1 MHEHRTLDAA
11 DVVVGGGEMGALI
24 RGLDWSNT
32 SLGPIESWPQSLRSA
47 LSILLPSKAQIS
59 LFWGE
64 DLITLYN
71 DAYRPVFGAKH
82 PSVLGKPIREAW
94 DELWR
99 SGLKEIFDGVLT
111 TGEAFWAQDRPFFL
125 ERYGYPE
132 ETYFDVSYDPV
143 RNESGRVGG
152 VFCIVNE
159 TTGRVIGER
168 RLRALRDLGHIAQQA
183 MRVVDVYA
191 AAADVLSRYAEDLPF
206 ALIYAPRE
214 SMEGFDLVAR
224 SGVSEECGAAP
235 LHLSHGSMWPLS
247 DELAILNDEALAPIG
262 ALHAGPWPEP
272 IRQAVV
278 LPFAASGQT
287 SLSYLIAGISPRRRV
302 DDAYLDFLRL
312 VVGNIAGA
320 IASAR
325 KVEDEQNRADMLAKL
340 DRAKT
345 TFFSNVSHELRTPL
359 TLILG
364 PVQELLQQAA
374 LDSNA
379 RQQLT
384 YVHRSSLRL
393 LKLVNTLLDFARLEG
408 GRLRARYEPTDL
420 AHLTAELA
428 STFRSAIENAG
439 LEFEVKC
446 ETLHTEV
453 YVDRDMWEKIV
464 LNLLSNAFKFTLHGG
479 ITIELR
485 ETNEGAQLEVR
496 DSGTG
501 IPDSEIP
508 RLFERFYR
516 VPNAQGRSN
525 EGTGIG
531 LALVSELVRLHGGTI
546 DVSSAEGR
554 GSSFKVSLPFGTS
567 HLPME
572 HVHSHA
578 ERSMRSNAAHAFL
591 QEINAWDDGR
601 GFEQIA
607 DLPRGEAADTLEA
620 SSHRILLADD
630 NADMRKYVR
639 HLLEREFQVTT
650 ARDGA
655 EALEAIRKQPPD
667 LVLSDVMMPR
677 MGGMALLDALRN
689 DPATVDIPVILLSA
703 RAGEE
708 AQLEGLNLGA
718 DDYLVKPFSAREL
731 VARVHAHIRLA
742 QLRRRA
748 KDALKEAERLRWRAA
763 HEQMR
768 VKLGELQRIF
778 HSTHS
783 FMAVLSG
790 PDLVFELANPAYE
803 KLVHHRQV
811 VGKPLLDALPELI
824 DQPYPQ
830 LLKRVLETGEPFIG
844 REMPVSLVP
853 KPSDPPVR
861 RFIDFIYMPLTEK
874 GTSDA
879 ILVEGYDVTEF
890 VEAKRQLEGANKR
903 KDEFLAT
910 LAHELRNPLAALSS
924 AAQLLIRAEQKP
936 AVAAVARDAL
946 TRQVDQM
953 ARLLDDLLDLA
964 RITHGRVHL
973 RKAVIS
979 LDEAIAAAIETSRPL
994 FEAKRHSLEVESA
1007 TASVEVEADRV
1018 RLAQIFTNLLA
1029 NAAKYTDPGG
1039 TIALRIKCNDG
1050 RVLVTIADNGIGLS
1064 AETLPRVFEM
1074 FSQAMPALERSEGGL
1089 GIGLALVKGLV
1100 ELHGGKVSA
1109 RSAGIGRGSEFCV
1122 DLPIATARALQIPSD
1137 ARSGHAH
1144 RSAIKGRRVLIADDN
1159 RDSAQSWASMLELEG
1174 CQTRA
1179 AFSGAEALALAEQF
1193 KPHAALLDIGMPEM
1207 NGYDAARALRSS
1219 PSGADMLLV
1228 ALTGWGQDQDK
1239 QAARE
1244 AGFDAHLTKPVNL
1257 QQVVDLLQEH
1267 ARKERS
1273 SAFARR
1279 TSLLGQEDVG
1289 SP

>member
-1 MHEHRTLDAA
+1 MHEQKTLTADA
-11 DVVVGGGEMGALI
+11 VVVGGGEMGSLI
-24 RGLDWSNT
+24 RSFDWSKT
-32 SLGPIESWPQSLRSA
+32 SLGPIETWPQSLRSA

-82 PSVLGKPIREAW
+82 PGVLGKPIREAW

-99 SGLKEIFDGVLT
+99 AGLKEIFDGVLT

-143 RNESGRVGG
+143 RDESGRVGG
-152 VFCIVNE
+152 VFCIVSE

-183 MRVVDVYA
+183 RKVVEVYDA
-191 AAADVLSRYAEDLPF
+191 AAEVLSRYAEDLPF
-206 ALIYAPRE
+206 ALLYMPRE
-214 SMEGFDLVAR
+214 QLGLELVAR
-224 SGVSEECGAAP
+224 VRLPGDSIAAP
-235 LHLSHGSMWPLS
+235 MHMLASGAFPWPLT
-247 DELAILNDEALAPIG
+247 DEIAILNDDTLASIG
-262 ALHAGPWPEP
+262 SLNAGPWPEP

-278 LPFAASGQT
+278 LPFVASGQT
-287 SLSYLIAGISPRRRV
+287 SPSYFIAGISARRKL

-364 PVQELLQQAA
+364 PVEELLQEAA
-374 LDSNA
+374 LDAHA

-420 AHLTAELA
+420 AQLTAELA

-439 LEFEVKC
+439 LTFHVKC
-446 ETLHTEV
+446 EPLHTDV
-453 YVDRDMWEKIV
+453 YVDREMWEKIV
-464 LNLLSNAFKFTLHGG
+464 LNLLSNAFKFTLQGD
-479 ITIELR
+479 ITIELK
-485 ETNEGAQLEVR
+485 EASESVQLEVR

-501 IPDSEIP
+501 IPASEIT

-516 VPNAQGRSN
+516 VPNARGRSN

-531 LALVSELVRLHGGTI
+531 LALVHELVRLHGGTI
-546 DVSSAEGR
+546 AANSKEGR
-554 GSSFKVSLPFGTS
+554 GSSFEVTLPLGSS
-567 HLPME
+567 HLPVE
-572 HVHSHA
+572 HVHA
-578 ERSMRSNAAHAFL
+578 PEDRSPRSNAARVFL
-591 QEINAWDDGR
+591 EEINAWDETR
-601 GFEQIA
+601 GLEQI
-607 DLPRGEAADTLEA
+607 DELPQTSAVSTAPA
-620 SSHRILLADD
+620 RILLADD
-630 NADMRKYVR
+630 NADMREYVR
-639 HLLEREFQVTT
+639 HLLGREFQVVT
-650 ARDGA
+650 ARDGVD
-655 EALEAIRKQPPD
+655 ALESIRKQPPD

-677 MGGMALLDALRN
+677 MDGMALLNALRN

-708 AQLEGLNLGA
+708 ARLEGLNLGA

-731 VARVHAHIRLA
+731 VARVHAHVRLA

-748 KDALKEAERLRWRAA
+748 QDALNEAESLRWRAA

-768 VKLGELQRIF
+768 VKLSELQRIF
-778 HSTHS
+778 HNTHS
-783 FMAVLSG
+783 FMAVLTG

-803 KLVHHRQV
+803 KLVDHRQL
-811 VGKPLLDALPELI
+811 VGKPLMEALPELI
-824 DQPYPQ
+824 DQPYPM

-844 REMPVSLVP
+844 REMPVRLFP
-853 KPSDPPVR
+853 KPSDPPVQ
-861 RFIDFIYMPLTEK
+861 RFVDFIYMPLIEE
-874 GTSDA
+874 GTGHA
-879 ILVEGYDVTEF
+879 ILVEGYDVTDR
-890 VEAKRQLEGANKR
+890 VEAKMQLEAANKR

-936 AVAAVARDAL
+936 AIAAVARDAL

-979 LDEAIAAAIETSRPL
+979 LDEAIAAALETSRPL
-994 FEAKRHSLEVESA
+994 FEAKRHTLKVERA
-1007 TASVEVEADRV
+1007 NVAVQVEADRV

-1039 TIALRIKCNDG
+1039 TITLRVRRDNE
-1050 RVLVTIADNGIGLS
+1050 RVLVTIADNGMGLS

-1074 FSQAMPALERSEGGL
+1074 FSQATPALERSEGGL

-1109 RSAGIGRGSEFCV
+1109 RSAGIGCGSEFSV
-1122 DLPIATARALQIPSD
+1122 DLPLAATQALETPSD
-1137 ARSGHAH
+1137 ASTEEAH
-1144 RSAIKGRRVLIADDN
+1144 RGKIKDRRVLIADDN
-1159 RDSAQSWASMLELEG
+1159 RDSAQSWATMLALEG
-1174 CQTRA
+1174 CQTRT
-1179 AFSGAEALALAEQF
+1179 AFSGAEALELAEEF

-1207 NGYDAARALRSS
+1207 NGYDAARLLRSS
-1219 PSGADMLLV
+1219 PWGAQMLLI
-1228 ALTGWGQDQDK
+1228 ALTGWGQEQDK
-1239 QAARE
+1239 QAARD

-1257 QQVVDLLQEH
+1257 QQVLELLHEH
-1267 ARKERS
+1267 SRQQPTSVSAGENS
-1273 SAFARR
+1273 SSR
-1279 TSLLGQEDVG
+1279 
-1289 SP
+1289 